1 MTSTSRGIDV
11 SAYQPAQDWAAHKRS
26 GLAFAFAKASE
37 GQTSRDPK
45 FATHVKGIKAA
56 GLVAGAYHFAWPNQD
71 AAKEAANYIA
81 AVKAYAGAGFLHW
94 LDLERYSDGRNYRG
108 RTAEQI
114 RAYAVAWIAAVQKAF
129 PGQRVG
135 IYTSA
140 DDITHGHVPAGVTLW
155 YPAYPGQRVDT
166 FAEAEAAARPAPSGR
181 KPLIWQF
188 TSTPGSGPRV
198 DSNICYLSPSALRA
212 WAEGDTA
219 PSKPSTPN
227 KPTTP
232 KPYTPPAF
240 PIGLAPG
247 KSRPSA
253 VALQRALKA
262 AGFMPK
268 GVKESPNYGPATQA
282 ATARFHD
289 AHPQY
294 RAAGNTHDVKIGPR
308 GWAALFRLAY
318 GK

>member
-45 FATHVKGIKAA
+45 FSAHVKGIKAA

-81 AVKAYAGAGFLHW
+81 AVKPYAGAGFLHW

-140 DDITHGHVPAGVTLW
+140 DDIAHGHVPAGVTLW
-155 YPAYPGQRVDT
+155 YPAYPGSRVDT
-166 FAEAEAAARPAPSGR
+166 FAEAEAASRPAPSGR
-181 KPLIWQF
+181 AVTIWQF
-188 TSTPGSGPRV
+188 TSTPASGPRV
-198 DSNICYLSPSALRA
+198 DSNLCYMSASALRT
-212 WAEGDTA
+212 WAAGDTA
-219 PSKPSTPN
+219 PST
-227 KPTTP
+227 PTTP
-232 KPYTPPAF
+232 SKPYTPPPF
-240 PIGLAPG
+240 PAGLAPG
-247 KSRPSA
+247 KRSPSV
-253 VALQRALKA
+253 VALQRALKR
-262 AGFMPK
+262 AGCMSATVP
-268 GVKESPNYGPATQA
+268 ESPNYGPKTQGSV
-282 ATARFHD
+282 ARFHN

-294 RAAGNTHDVKIGPR
+294 RAAGSTHDVQIGPK

>member
-37 GQTSRDPK
+37 GQISRDPK
-45 FATHVKGIKAA
+45 FAAHVKGIKAA

-81 AVKAYAGAGFLHW
+81 TVKPYAGAGFLHW
-94 LDLERYSDGRNYRG
+94 LDLEAYSDRRNYRG

-114 RAYAVAWIAAVQKAF
+114 RAYAVAWIVAAQKAF

-140 DDITHGHVPAGVTLW
+140 DDIAHGHVPAGATLW
-155 YPAYPGQRVDT
+155 YPAYPGSRVDT
-166 FAEAEAAARPAPSGR
+166 FAEAEAAARPTPSGR

-188 TSTPGSGPRV
+188 TSTPASGPRV
-198 DSNICYLSPSALRA
+198 DSNLCYMSASALRT
-212 WAEGDTA
+212 WAKGDA
-219 PSKPSTPN
+219 AEDDKPHA
-227 KPTTP
+227 
-232 KPYTPPAF
+232 YTPPAF
-240 PIGLAPG
+240 PEGLAPG
-247 KSRPSA
+247 KAKPSA
-253 VALQRALKA
+253 VTLQRALKQG
-262 AGFMPK
+262 GFMAKSVP
-268 GVKESPNYGPATQA
+268 ESPNYGPKTQA
-282 ATARFHD
+282 GVIAFHN

-294 RAAGNTHDVKIGPR
+294 RAAGKSKDPAIGPK
-308 GWAALFRLAY
+308 GWAALHRLAY
-318 GK
+318 DK